1 LSHKSS
7 QREYYTQ
14 SKNPNVEG
22 KVHELFVTV
31 KETLLVYEDIHE
43 EEKEINGHR
52 LDAMIKKTRWRVK
65 TSGTVASQSQGWERL
80 HKDCIHNQSWAVF
93 RNALQGRDT

>member
-14 SKNPNVEG
+14 SKNTNVEG
-22 KVHELFVTV
+22 KVHELFVTM

-43 EEKEINGHR
+43 EEKEIKGHH
-52 LDAMIKKTRWRVK
+52 LDAMIKKTR
-65 TSGTVASQSQGWERL
+65 
-80 HKDCIHNQSWAVF
+80 
-93 RNALQGRDT
+93 